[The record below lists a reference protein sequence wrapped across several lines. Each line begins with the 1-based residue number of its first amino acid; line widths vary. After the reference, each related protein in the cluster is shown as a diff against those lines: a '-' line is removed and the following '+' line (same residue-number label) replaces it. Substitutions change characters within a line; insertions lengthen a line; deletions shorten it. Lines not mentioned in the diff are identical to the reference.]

1 MVKLPAIR
9 RCVKRN
15 KESGLIGLN
24 TLFEWVALGIYSN
37 GAHGRCVEAVALELI
52 DDLDPDLS
60 RIWALMD

>member
-1 MVKLPAIR
+1 MVKPPAIR

-24 TLFEWVALGIYSN
+24 ALFEWVAPGIYSD

-52 DDLDPDLS
+52 DDHDP
-60 RIWALMD
+60 